1 MVGETVV
8 SLAVELR
15 ADDCCPIVDSPVAL
29 AGVVVPALVVSSI
42 VAVVDET
49 VVLLWVN
56 DCCPIVDPPVA
67 LADVV
72 LPVPVIPSAVAVVA
86 QWLCCYG

>member
-1 MVGETVV
+1 MVGEAFV

-42 VAVVDET
+42 VAVSGAV

-56 DCCPIVDPPVA
+56 DCCPIVDSPVV

-72 LPVPVIPSAVAVVA
+72 VPTLVVPSIVAVVDA
-86 QWLCCYG
+86 VVVLL